1 MKTEWLE
8 DFDACDDALEWCS
21 KQRSRHQAWQDC
33 ERGDWML
40 WLLGYLAGPMGS
52 RSRKRLVLCCCEVAR
67 PALKHVP
74 KGENRP
80 RVAIETAEA
89 YCYGRASLD
98 EVRAAAKAAADAANA
113 AYDAAA
119 YAAYAAYAYA
129 AYAAA
134 NVAYVAAD
142 AANVAYGGAYAA
154 AVSEGVREKSANT
167 VRKHYPSMPQI
178 RKGRHRN
185 ENRMA

>member
-8 DFDACDDALEWCS
+8 NFDACDDALEWCS

-33 ERGDWML
+33 KRADWML
-40 WLLGYLAGPMGS
+40 WLVGKLAGPPDS
-52 RSRKRLVLCCCEVAR
+52 KSRKRLVLCCCEVAR

-80 RVAIETAEA
+80 RAAIETAEA

-98 EVRAAAKAAADAANA
+98 EVRAAAK
-113 AYDAAA
+113 
-119 YAAYAAYAYA
+119 AAYAAYAYA

-167 VRKHYPSMPQI
+167 VRKHYPNMPQI

>member
-8 DFDACDDALEWCS
+8 NFDVCDDALEWCS

-98 EVRAAAKAAADAANA
+98 EVRAAAKAAYDAYVNVAA
-113 AYDAAA
+113 AYD
-119 YAAYAAYAYA
+119 AYA

-134 NVAYVAAD
+134 YAAYVAYVADD
-142 AANVAYGGAYAA
+142 AANVA
-154 AVSEGVREKSANT
+154 VSGEVREKSANT
-167 VRKHYPSMPQI
+167 VRKHYPNMPQI